1 MEENLLE
8 IIKKLLN
15 YDKIIFEKDN
25 QSFMITKV
33 NNLVNLKVC
42 EDNFEKNK
50 ITTKLLSSNNY
61 EINELVNVIESL
73 NLENYIREKYNEL
86 LQREEK
92 ISEEKSKFMAYLYD
106 YNMSVEDKD
115 LLYNIMY
122 IVSYNGFINIGT
134 DYGLSF
140 MSPFNKEIKLYLI
153 NLKTGEN
160 VTNYDE
166 IIKIVT
172 DLYHKNRVK
181 FTNNVV
187 NNNYLNEKFN
197 IKR

>member
-42 EDNFEKNK
+42 EDTFEKNK

-134 DYGLSF
+134 DYGLTF
-140 MSPFNKEIKLYLI
+140 MSPFNKDIKLYLI

-187 NNNYLNEKFN
+187 NNNDLNEKFN

>member
-42 EDNFEKNK
+42 EDTFEKNK

-92 ISEEKSKFMAYLYD
+92 ISEEKSKFMDYLYD

-134 DYGLSF
+134 DYGLTF
-140 MSPFNKEIKLYLI
+140 MSPFNKDIKLYLI

-187 NNNYLNEKFN
+187 NNNDLNEKFN

>member
-1 MEENLLE
+1 MKENLLE

-134 DYGLSF
+134 DYGLTF

-187 NNNYLNEKFN
+187 NNNDLNEKFN

>member
-1 MEENLLE
+1 MKENSLE

-42 EDNFEKNK
+42 EDTFEKNK

-134 DYGLSF
+134 DYGLTF

-160 VTNYDE
+160 VTNYGE

-187 NNNYLNEKFN
+187 NNNDLNEKFN

>member
-1 MEENLLE
+1 MKENLLE

-42 EDNFEKNK
+42 EDTFEKNK

-61 EINELVNVIESL
+61 EIKELVNVIESL

-115 LLYNIMY
+115 LLYNMMY

-134 DYGLSF
+134 DYGLTF

-187 NNNYLNEKFN
+187 NNNDLNEKFN

>member
-1 MEENLLE
+1 MKENLLE

-42 EDNFEKNK
+42 EETFEKNK

-134 DYGLSF
+134 DYGLTF

-187 NNNYLNEKFN
+187 NNNDLNEKFN

>member
-1 MEENLLE
+1 MKENLLE

-42 EDNFEKNK
+42 EDTFEKNK

-134 DYGLSF
+134 DYGLTF

-187 NNNYLNEKFN
+187 NNNDLNEKFN

>member
-42 EDNFEKNK
+42 EETFEKNK

-92 ISEEKSKFMAYLYD
+92 ISEEKSKFMDYLYD

-134 DYGLSF
+134 DYGLTF
-140 MSPFNKEIKLYLI
+140 MSPFNKDIKLYLI

-187 NNNYLNEKFN
+187 NNNDLNEKFN

>member
-1 MEENLLE
+1 MEEDLLE

-15 YDKIIFEKDN
+15 YDKIVFEKDN
-25 QSFMITKV
+25 QSYLITKV
-33 NNLVNLKVC
+33 NDLINLKVC
-42 EDNFEKNK
+42 EDTFEKNK

-61 EINELVNVIESL
+61 EMNEIVNVIESL

-92 ISEEKSKFMAYLYD
+92 ILEENSKFMAYLYD
-106 YNMSVEDKD
+106 YNISVEDKD
-115 LLYNIMY
+115 LLYNVMY
-122 IVSYNGFINIGT
+122 IVGYNGFINIGT
-134 DYGLSF
+134 DYGLTF
-140 MSPFNKEIKLYLI
+140 ISPFNKEIKLYLI

-166 IIKIVT
+166 IIKMVVE
-172 DLYHKNRVK
+172 LYHKNRVK
-181 FTNNVV
+181 FTKNVV
-187 NNNYLNEKFN
+187 NNNDLNEKFK

>member
-1 MEENLLE
+1 
-8 IIKKLLN
+8 
-15 YDKIIFEKDN
+15 
-25 QSFMITKV
+25 
-33 NNLVNLKVC
+33 
-42 EDNFEKNK
+42 
-50 ITTKLLSSNNY
+50 
-61 EINELVNVIESL
+61 
-73 NLENYIREKYNEL
+73 
-86 LQREEK
+86 
-92 ISEEKSKFMAYLYD
+92 
-106 YNMSVEDKD
+106 
-115 LLYNIMY
+115 MY

-134 DYGLSF
+134 DYGLTF

-187 NNNYLNEKFN
+187 NNNDLNEKFN

>member
-42 EDNFEKNK
+42 EDTFEKNK

-134 DYGLSF
+134 DYGLTF

-172 DLYHKNRVK
+172 ELYHKNRVK
-181 FTNNVV
+181 FTNNVEKS
-187 NNNYLNEKFN
+187 NDLNGKFN

>member
-33 NNLVNLKVC
+33 NNLVNLKIC
-42 EDNFEKNK
+42 EDTFEKNK

-92 ISEEKSKFMAYLYD
+92 ISEEKSKFMDYLYD

-134 DYGLSF
+134 DYGLTF
-140 MSPFNKEIKLYLI
+140 MSPFNKDIKLYLI

-187 NNNYLNEKFN
+187 NNNDLNEKFN

>member
-15 YDKIIFEKDN
+15 YDKIIIEKDN

-42 EDNFEKNK
+42 EDTFEKNK

-92 ISEEKSKFMAYLYD
+92 ISEEKSKFMDYLYD

-134 DYGLSF
+134 DYGLTF

-172 DLYHKNRVK
+172 ELYHKNRVK
-181 FTNNVV
+181 FTNNVEKS
-187 NNNYLNEKFN
+187 NDLNGKFN

>member
-15 YDKIIFEKDN
+15 YDKIIFEKNN

-33 NNLVNLKVC
+33 NDLVNLKVC
-42 EDNFEKNK
+42 EDTFEKNK

-134 DYGLSF
+134 DYGLTF

-153 NLKTGEN
+153 NLKKGEN

-181 FTNNVV
+181 FTNYVV
-187 NNNYLNEKFN
+187 NNNDLNEKFN

>member
-1 MEENLLE
+1 MKENLLE

-42 EDNFEKNK
+42 EDTFEKNK

-122 IVSYNGFINIGT
+122 IVSYNDFINIGT
-134 DYGLSF
+134 DYGLTF

-187 NNNYLNEKFN
+187 NNNDLNEKFN

>member
-15 YDKIIFEKDN
+15 YDKIIFEKNN

-33 NNLVNLKVC
+33 NDLVNLKVC
-42 EDNFEKNK
+42 EDTFEKNK

-86 LQREEK
+86 LQRKEK

-122 IVSYNGFINIGT
+122 IVSYNGFINIGI
-134 DYGLSF
+134 DYGLTF

-187 NNNYLNEKFN
+187 NNNDLNEKFN

>member
-15 YDKIIFEKDN
+15 YDNIIFEKDN

-42 EDNFEKNK
+42 EDTFEKNK

-134 DYGLSF
+134 DYGLTF

-181 FTNNVV
+181 CTNNVV
-187 NNNYLNEKFN
+187 NNNDLNEKFN

>member
-42 EDNFEKNK
+42 EDTFEKNK

-134 DYGLSF
+134 DYGLTF

-181 FTNNVV
+181 FTNNVEKS
-187 NNNYLNEKFN
+187 NDLNEKFN

>member
-15 YDKIIFEKDN
+15 YDKIIFEKNN

-33 NNLVNLKVC
+33 NDLVNLKVC
-42 EDNFEKNK
+42 EDTFEKNK

-122 IVSYNGFINIGT
+122 IVSYNGFINIGI
-134 DYGLSF
+134 DYGLTF

-187 NNNYLNEKFN
+187 NNNDLNEKFN

>member
-15 YDKIIFEKDN
+15 YDKIIFEKNN

-33 NNLVNLKVC
+33 NDLVNLKVC
-42 EDNFEKNK
+42 EDTFEKNK

-73 NLENYIREKYNEL
+73 NLVNYIREKYNEL

-134 DYGLSF
+134 DYGLTF
-140 MSPFNKEIKLYLI
+140 MSPFNKDIKLYLI

-172 DLYHKNRVK
+172 ELYHKNRVK

-187 NNNYLNEKFN
+187 NNNDLNEKFN

>member
-1 MEENLLE
+1 MKENLLE

-42 EDNFEKNK
+42 EDTFEKNK

-134 DYGLSF
+134 VYGLTF

-187 NNNYLNEKFN
+187 NNNDLNEKFN

>member
-42 EDNFEKNK
+42 EDTFEKNK

-134 DYGLSF
+134 DYGLTF

-172 DLYHKNRVK
+172 ELYHKNRVK
-181 FTNNVV
+181 FANNVV
-187 NNNYLNEKFN
+187 NNNDLNEKFN

>member
-42 EDNFEKNK
+42 EDTFEKNK

-73 NLENYIREKYNEL
+73 NLENYIRAKYNEL

-134 DYGLSF
+134 DYGLTF

-172 DLYHKNRVK
+172 ELYHKNRVK
-181 FTNNVV
+181 FTNNVEKS
-187 NNNYLNEKFN
+187 NDLNGKFN